1 MKLARVIL
9 FTRNMATITAF
20 YRNVIGLPLK
30 SEEKGWVE
38 FDAGGCVLALH
49 QGPGEPGSTKLAFG
63 SMDVAK
69 TRDQLAAR
77 GARMGKVKD
86 LGGLVLCDGKDPDG
100 NLFQISNRA

>member
-9 FTRNMATITAF
+9 FTRHMATMTAF
-20 YRNVIGLPLK
+20 YRDVLGLSLK
-30 SEEKGWVE
+30 IQEKGWVE
-38 FDAGGCVLALH
+38 FDVLALH
-49 QGPGEPGSTKLAFG
+49 EGTGKVGTIKLAFG
-63 SMDVAK
+63 STDVAK

-86 LGGLVLCDGKDPDG
+86 FGGLVLCDGKDPDG